1 MLIDIHGH
9 IGRILPDRREFI
21 DVTNLIA
28 KMDAWG
34 IDKTCVL
41 PLSEHPEGA
50 YLECN
55 TEDVI
60 TACSRYSDRLIPF
73 CLIDPR
79 YGNRPDMDFTHLL
92 EEYKARGCKGIG
104 EVLPKLNF
112 DDPLCM
118 NLYKQAGKFDFPV
131 LFDMQDGIYGYGLK
145 DDYGL
150 PKLEHALRECP
161 DTIFIGHGPTFWA
174 EISSDVPA
182 DQRSS
187 YIKGLIEPNGAVPR
201 LLRQYPNLMA
211 DLSAGSGYNALTR
224 DPAFGIEFL
233 DEFQDKLIFGTD
245 SCRRSDVDTI
255 YPNVKFMR
263 DLRENKK
270 LSNHALEKI
279 EWKNC
284 VKLLNLDVNQT

>member
-9 IGRILPDRREFI
+9 IGRILSDRQEFV

-34 IDKTCVL
+34 IDKSCVM

-60 TACSRYSDRLIPF
+60 NACSRYPDRLIPF

-79 YGNRPDMDFTHLL
+79 QGNHPDMDFTRLL

-104 EVLPKLNF
+104 EMLPKLNF
-112 DDPLCM
+112 DDPRAL
-118 NLYKQAGKFDFPV
+118 NLYRQAGKFDLPI
-131 LFDMQDGIYGYGLK
+131 LFDMKDGPYSYGLC

-150 PKLEHALRECP
+150 PRLEHALQECP
-161 DTIFIGHGPTFWA
+161 ETIFIGHGPTFWA

-182 DQRSS
+182 DQRAG
-187 YIKGLIEPNGAVPR
+187 YPGGPVRDGGAVPR
-201 LLRQYPNLMA
+201 LMRQYPNLWA
-211 DLSAGSGYNALTR
+211 DTSAGSGYNGLTR
-224 DPAFGIEFL
+224 DPAFGLEFL
-233 DEFQDKLIFGTD
+233 DEFQDKLLFGTD
-245 SCRRSDVDTI
+245 SCRRSDISQTAPIVA
-255 YPNVKFMR
+255 FFQ
-263 DLRENKK
+263 DLRQTRQLPEE
-270 LSNHALEKI
+270 AIEKI
-279 EWKNC
+279 AWKNS
-284 VKLLNLDVNQT
+284 VRLLGI